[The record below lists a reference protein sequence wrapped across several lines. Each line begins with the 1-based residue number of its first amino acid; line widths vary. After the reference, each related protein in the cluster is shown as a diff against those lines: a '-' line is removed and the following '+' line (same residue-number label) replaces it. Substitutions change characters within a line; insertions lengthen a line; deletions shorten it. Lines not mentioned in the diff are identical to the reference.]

1 LAAINA
7 ENINFD
13 RFPGIVG
20 PIWEGQIK
28 LLIYFKILYG
38 VIFGVEHDKMPIEK
52 FYAGVV
58 VVFCKKQVF
67 TYFWVT
73 FGAT

>member
-1 LAAINA
+1 MD
-7 ENINFD
+7 FH
-13 RFPGIVG
+13 RFSGIVG

-28 LLIYFKILYG
+28 LPIYFKILYG
-38 VIFGVEHDKMPIEK
+38 VILDVEHDKRTIEK

-58 VVFCKKQVF
+58 FVFCEKQVF
-67 TYFWVT
+67 TYLCVT